1 MKIENA
7 ISILEGME
15 KTTGNANVAKV
26 PLQMAIEA
34 LKKQISY
41 RPWCDFSEDEKL
53 ENSHWFCKK
62 CGWAVEENQNYCPEC
77 GQKIDWD

>member
-15 KTTGNANVAKV
+15 KTTGNANVTKV
-26 PLQMAIEA
+26 PLQMAIKA

-41 RPWCDFSEDEKL
+41 RRPKENYNWCDFSEDEKL
-53 ENSHWFCKK
+53 ENSHWFCGK
-62 CGWAVEENQNYCPEC
+62 CGWAVEENPKE
-77 GQKIDWD
+77 GKD